1 MPVEAPATWSHSS
14 KVLYTET
21 LTELE
26 VGEWEK
32 NRLFKHLLPYNLV
45 EQNSYDRCT

>member
-26 VGEWEK
+26 VGEGGK
-32 NRLFKHLLPYNLV
+32 NRLFKYLPSYNPV
-45 EQNSYDRCT
+45 EQN